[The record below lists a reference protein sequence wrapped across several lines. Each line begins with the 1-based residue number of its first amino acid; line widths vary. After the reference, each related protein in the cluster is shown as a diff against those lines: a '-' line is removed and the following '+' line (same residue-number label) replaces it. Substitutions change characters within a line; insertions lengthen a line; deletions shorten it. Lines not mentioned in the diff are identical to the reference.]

1 MRTLFLA
8 FVLSSSIVLALVGE
22 HFGDDEFGDS
32 DFDSDWFWIGSNLP
46 SVGRPK
52 FKITEH
58 PDGYS
63 MQLGFSGYYM
73 RIRYTESDHSLD
85 FNIMGYKGSVKYRL
99 DDHYSDGTEFE
110 GTFEIA
116 GSQTGRS
123 TKGMDAK
130 IRVKY
135 SKPKTGQYRS
145 GDDPMNIELHF
156 VNKFKRGERNYINMP
171 SMRMRGAQDLDAIIK
186 MTIDPRNWAESTLN
200 FEMNAK
206 GDIYRYM
213 SENDYDENW
222 FPGSYNLSASLAVIN
237 LVEMSPTQRQPK
249 MTAAL
254 DLEEDITFDE
264 QEQDVE
270 KEVPRNQKLLKKS
283 MLIDGMI
290 NLTGKGS
297 RMGVIKLTDADSN
310 KSIGRIQ
317 ARHPDNENYRLEI
330 FANGEQFAAVNYFQN
345 IAGVTNIT
353 VEDNPYPDHECPEA
367 TFDDYEVSN
376 TTSLNYTDV
385 DEEFLNITDVSESFS
400 NYTNV
405 NVTNYHEEE
414 APKDLWESC
423 KIVNRVLES
432 ISGEGVYESRM
443 YNDVFFIGDPL
454 SYRMR
459 ETEGTKGLIFEEK
472 MAQKNDTYEGHIMF
486 GSWEKNTLHCKLD
499 NDGTDTNVEIGASN
513 KYMNERT
520 GEYRVQTDD
529 KINIDI
535 THGNEEDDF
544 NMKLSYNNERIF
556 DGWFYLTAL
565 IHRYARQNV
574 PAMIDRQLE
583 SFKDTHSETTQY
595 VSNFF

>member
-1 MRTLFLA
+1 
-8 FVLSSSIVLALVGE
+8 
-22 HFGDDEFGDS
+22 
-32 DFDSDWFWIGSNLP
+32 
-46 SVGRPK
+46 
-52 FKITEH
+52 
-58 PDGYS
+58 
-63 MQLGFSGYYM
+63 
-73 RIRYTESDHSLD
+73 
-85 FNIMGYKGSVKYRL
+85 
-99 DDHYSDGTEFE
+99 
-110 GTFEIA
+110 
-116 GSQTGRS
+116 
-123 TKGMDAK
+123 MDAK

-443 YNDVFFIGDPL
+443 YNDVFLIDYPL
-454 SYRMR
+454 SIRMD
-459 ETEGTKGLIFEEK
+459 EKITVGLIFEEK

-486 GSWEKNTLHCKLD
+486 GSYQKNTLHCKLD

-513 KYMNERT
+513 KYLNWRT